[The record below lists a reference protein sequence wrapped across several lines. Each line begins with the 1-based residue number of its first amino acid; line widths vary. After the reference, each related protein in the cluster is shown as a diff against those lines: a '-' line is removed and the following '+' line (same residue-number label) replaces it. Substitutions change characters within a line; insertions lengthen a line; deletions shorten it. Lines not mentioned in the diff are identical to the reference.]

1 MQLERVGE
9 LTKGQLAI
17 KPALNQFNG
26 GEISPHLEGRF
37 DWDKYAYSAKVCK
50 NFIPQIEGGLK
61 RRGGSHF
68 VSLSR
73 QPKTLNFYIKVNYSD
88 NPSIIPTTKVDLG
101 QNGSLTYTEQSF
113 FVVEPKFPFSA
124 VEGTTI
130 EYSVYSEGYGTARG
144 SFNVEEDGFIQEVN
158 LIKLEDGANL
168 KITTDPDG
176 AEVTINGIKTNEL
189 FVAKDTDIDVVV
201 KFGDTVTYK
210 TVNISEDSTIRITIF
225 QRVFE
230 SMKAGVSYITLEDAW
245 YDVIIVGGG
254 AGGGGGS
261 WKDDHKTCGGGG
273 GSGACFIGAIRLGG
287 RVAVQIGKGG
297 VGGASGELIA
307 GKGGQGGVSH
317 IGNYIIAGGGYAG
330 TTGTG
335 DVVTY
340 FQGTGGVLKI
350 NSETKDVEI
359 SKNGNGDPTIRTGTG
374 ARSDYKWYGKGGDG
388 QWKAK
393 GLSGKDGYVKIV
405 YKGE

>member
-1 MQLERVGE
+1 MS
-9 LTKGQLAI
+9 KGQLAI

-26 GEISPHLEGRF
+26 GEISPQLEGRY

-73 QPKTLNFYIKVNYSD
+73 QPKSFNFYIKVNYSD
-88 NPSIIPTTKVDLG
+88 NPSIVPTTKVDLG
-101 QNGSLTYTEQSF
+101 ENGNLIYTQQSF
-113 FVVEPKFPFSA
+113 FVEDVKFPFSTI
-124 VEGTTI
+124 EGTTI
-130 EYSVYSEGYGTARG
+130 EYSVYSEGYGVARG
-144 SFNVEEDGFIQEVN
+144 SFVVDEDNFVTEVD

-168 KITTDPDG
+168 TITTDPDG
-176 AEVTINGIKTNEL
+176 ADVTINGIKTNEL
-189 FVAKDTDIDVVV
+189 FVAKNTDVDVVV
-201 KFGDTVTYK
+201 KVGDTVTYK
-210 TVNISEDSTIRITIF
+210 TVNISEDSTIMITVF

-230 SMKAGVSYITLEDAW
+230 GMKAGASYITLKNAW
-245 YDVIIVGGG
+245 YNVIIVGGG

-273 GSGACFIGAIRLGG
+273 GAGACFIGTIRLGG
-287 RVAVQIGKGG
+287 KVMVKIGNGG
-297 VGGASGELIA
+297 RGGASGKLIA
-307 GKGGQGGVSH
+307 GKGEQGGDSS
-317 IGNYIIAGGGYAG
+317 IGNYITAGGGYAG

-340 FQGTGGVLKI
+340 FQGVGGSLMI

-374 ARSDYKWYGKGGDG
+374 ASSHYKDYGKGG
-388 QWKAK
+388 
-393 GLSGKDGYVKIV
+393 SGFYKSAGSAGNTGYVKIV
-405 YKGE
+405 YRGE